1 MVNLLPKE
9 MNYYFKG
16 TEIAGTVKAG
26 QEAQLHAVSNHYC
39 KCSIIV
45 SDTHCT
51 MVNLLPIEMNY
62 YFKGTE
68 IAGTVK
74 AGQEAQLHAVSNH
87 YCKCSIIVS
96 DTHCYHGKPT
106 AYRNELLFQGYRNS
120 RDSQSWTRGTASCCK

>member
-1 MVNLLPKE
+1 MVNLLPIE

-26 QEAQLHAVSNHYC
+26 QEAQLHAVSYHYC
-39 KCSIIV
+39 KCSKIV

-87 YCKCSIIVS
+87 SIGL
-96 DTHCYHGKPT
+96 DTRKPVFRVCGQT
-106 AYRNELLFQGYRNS
+106 SLLNYRDLLEY
-120 RDSQSWTRGTASCCK
+120 